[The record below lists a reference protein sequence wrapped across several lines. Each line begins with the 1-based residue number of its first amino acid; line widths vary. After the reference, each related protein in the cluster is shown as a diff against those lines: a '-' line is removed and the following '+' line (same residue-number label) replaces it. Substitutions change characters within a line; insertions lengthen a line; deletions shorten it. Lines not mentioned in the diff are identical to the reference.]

1 MNCPVCK
8 EPMIIL
14 ELNKVEIDFCPNCSG
29 IWLDEGELELLYS
42 IEKSGNELR
51 KLFTQTDSVRE
62 KSYKCPICRKRMLKT
77 KFNDSDII
85 IDKCRNNHGLW
96 FDKGELEKVFLL
108 KSNETTQKVLE
119 LLKEMFSYNKSQE
132 AE

>member
-1 MNCPVCK
+1 MNCPVCN

-42 IEKSGNELR
+42 TDKSEFDLR
-51 KLFTQTDSVRE
+51 KLFQSTDSEKE
-62 KSYKCPICRKRMLKT
+62 KSYKCPICNKRMVKT
-77 KFNDSDII
+77 KFNDTDLIL
-85 IDKCRNNHGLW
+85 DRCPHNHGLW
-96 FDKGELEKVFLL
+96 FDKGELEQVLSV
-108 KSNETTQKVLE
+108 KSNQSTQKVLS

>member
-1 MNCPVCK
+1 MHCPICK

-14 ELNKVEIDFCPNCSG
+14 ELNRVEIDYCPVCSG

-42 IEKSGNELR
+42 IDNTESELKKLFRESSDSTEKS
-51 KLFTQTDSVRE
+51 F
-62 KSYKCPICRKRMLKT
+62 KCPVCRKKMIKIR
-77 KFNDSDII
+77 FNNTELI
-85 IDKCRNNHGLW
+85 IDKCPANHGLW
-96 FDKGELEKVFLL
+96 FNKGELEKVLSA
-108 KSNETTQKVLE
+108 KTNQSSQKVLS

>member
-1 MNCPVCK
+1 MNCPICK

-14 ELNKVEIDFCPNCSG
+14 ELNRVEIDYCPVCSG

-42 IEKSGNELR
+42 IDNTESELKKLFRESSDSKEKS
-51 KLFTQTDSVRE
+51 F
-62 KSYKCPICRKRMLKT
+62 KCPVCRKKMIKIR
-77 KFNDSDII
+77 FNNTELI
-85 IDKCRNNHGLW
+85 IDKCPVNHGLW
-96 FDKGELEKVFLL
+96 FNKGELEKVLSA
-108 KSNETTQKVLE
+108 KTNQSSQKVLS

>member
-1 MNCPVCK
+1 MNCPICK

-14 ELNKVEIDFCPNCSG
+14 ELNRVEIDYCPVCSG

-42 IEKSGNELR
+42 IDNTESELKKLFRESNDSKEKS
-51 KLFTQTDSVRE
+51 F
-62 KSYKCPICRKRMLKT
+62 KCPVCRKKMIKIR
-77 KFNDSDII
+77 FNNTELI
-85 IDKCRNNHGLW
+85 IDKCPVNHGLW
-96 FDKGELEKVFLL
+96 FNKGELEKVLSA
-108 KSNETTQKVLE
+108 KTNQSSQKVLS